1 MADMQP
7 GVEDTHDVAVAQRIP
22 RVLNRVLS
30 EADVDPGA
38 VQLRHP
44 RHAAAFRPAV
54 EAPLQMNAFGR
65 AGDKVNA
72 RGFEQAEQLRA
83 VGIVVGAHGAGMA
96 GGDLR
101 AHAAH
106 PGLFRQ
112 HLQKARLRV
121 VGFIAVHVHQAAV
134 ALGQVH
140 QKNQRADALIAGVFV
155 VRNAA
160 HHVGAHFDGAGHQ
173 FASAGEGLNAL
184 LREGDNLQIDKMG
197 RLFFHSQHRLKRR
210 QGRVGDINVGAH
222 VLHAVVAQHADGFQ
236 RPLACIFDGD
246 ARFALAPAGDA
257 LKQGTAHIPL
267 RLARRQGGVK
277 MDMRLDE
284 WRDNQLLLGIDIAGV
299 SRLRRGLRADA
310 FNHAVL

>member
-83 VGIVVGAHGAGMA
+83 VGVIVGAHGAGMA

-112 HLQKARLRV
+112 YLQKARLRV
-121 VGFIAVHVHQAAV
+121 VGFIAVYVHQAAV
-134 ALGQVH
+134 ALGQIH

-173 FASAGEGLNAL
+173 FASAGKGLNAL
-184 LREGDNLQIDKMG
+184 LRKGDDLQIDKMG
-197 RLFFHSQHRLKRR
+197 RLFFHPQHRLKRG
-210 QGRVGDINVGAH
+210 QGRVGDINVGTH

-236 RPLACIFDGD
+236 RPLARIFDGD
-246 ARFALAPAGDA
+246 ARFALAPAGDT
-257 LKQGTAHIPL
+257 LKQGAAHVPL

-284 WRDNQLLLGIDIAGV
+284 WRDNQLLLGIDIAGF